1 MMRIVIVIALEKD
14 EGERSLISDIKVEW
28 LIVGNG
34 ENIAV
39 KFYKRVDLMLLL
51 YGAKRKNIIG

>member
-34 ENIAV
+34 ENITV
-39 KFYKRVDLMLLL
+39 KFYKRIALWCQAEK
-51 YGAKRKNIIG
+51 Y